1 MNRTLT
7 DSRSLSPMEAVAVLH
22 MSYIVLSSDSE
33 VTTGCSCCCKS
44 ENEIMSRTALKIMS
58 VQLSKMSHLLLGVV
72 ELQVELGDED
82 GLHPEQVGGRAAG
95 LADGDQVC
103 GVGHGEAALLLRSP
117 VVPAGQVEGGDG
129 DAGEVLR
136 LRLHLGQEAVDARHR
151 PEEDLRGQVVPHL
164 EAAQHV
170 RAPVPHPAR
179 DAQVGVAAALRR
191 SGGVAG
197 RGRGRLRAAAELHLA
212 TQQELEARQIVVEG
226 GAEREVVG
234 GGRGGR
240 GSGGVGDVG
249 VGSLFLGG
257 GVAEVVDDGVR
268 HLDVVAVAVTA
279 VTAAVLCCCSLK
291 AGSIL
296 QTVKARWGLS
306 HWTSVFLRRRSSFD

>member
-1 MNRTLT
+1 
-7 DSRSLSPMEAVAVLH
+7 
-22 MSYIVLSSDSE
+22 
-33 VTTGCSCCCKS
+33 
-44 ENEIMSRTALKIMS
+44 
-58 VQLSKMSHLLLGVV
+58 MSHLLLGVV

-82 GLHPEQVGGRAAG
+82 GLHPEQVGGGAAG
-95 LADGDQVC
+95 LADGDQVG
-103 GVGHGEAALLLRSP
+103 GVGHGEALVLRPGRP

-170 RAPVPHPAR
+170 RAPVAHPAR
-179 DAQVGVAAALRR
+179 DAQVGVAAALR
-191 SGGVAG
+191 GGVAG

-212 TQQELEARQIVVEG
+212 AQQELEARQIVVEG

-234 GGRGGR
+234 GGWGGR

-268 HLDVVAVAVTA
+268 HLDVVAVA
-279 VTAAVLCCCSLK
+279 AAVLGCCSLK